1 MSNKKLYNRI
11 LEVKKQKDADK
22 LFKKC
27 IKHAIENGQDFYSA
41 VYYEFHNI
49 AAHAAKCHHKR
60 FEKVMRLLTESE
72 LFEIDED
79 EVERIR
85 EERLEEN

>member
-1 MSNKKLYNRI
+1 MSNKKLYDRI

-27 IKHAIENGQDFYSA
+27 IKREIEDGQDYYSA
-41 VYYEFHNI
+41 IYYEFHNI
-49 AAHAAKCHHKR
+49 AAHAAKSHHKR
-60 FEKVMRLLTESE
+60 FEKVMRLLNDSG

-85 EERLEEN
+85 KDGY